1 MGFQGDS
8 MVKNP
13 PAIQVTRVQ
22 TLGQEDPLEKDMATH
37 SSILPRKTHG
47 QRSMVDYSPWGRQRV
62 RYDLA
67 TKQQQT
73 MGSFDITEKE

>member
-1 MGFQGDS
+1 MQES
-8 MVKNP
+8 
-13 PAIQVTRVQ
+13 RVWS
-22 TLGQEDPLEKDMATH
+22 LSQEDPLVKDMATH

-67 TKQQQT
+67 TKQQQQLPSLPPKSPHLGLNS
-73 MGSFDITEKE
+73 ME

>member
-1 MGFQGDS
+1 MQES
-8 MVKNP
+8 
-13 PAIQVTRVQ
+13 RVWS
-22 TLGQEDPLEKDMATH
+22 LSQEDPLVKDMATH

-67 TKQQQT
+67 TKQQQQLPSLPPKSPHLGLNS
-73 MGSFDITEKE
+73 MEE